1 MRLSDDHRL
10 YTARWGIWTKRPPG
24 RRTPLYNFDIWA
36 ELVAPYI
43 YIFFESNSVSL
54 LPRIVDKYRRNL
66 VEPLKNSPRSVSNRA
81 IIEKDRD

>member
-1 MRLSDDHRL
+1 MKFLEIL
-10 YTARWGIWTKRPPG
+10 GIHPK
-24 RRTPLYNFDIWA
+24 YEFF
-36 ELVAPYI
+36 
-43 YIFFESNSVSL
+43 IFLESNSVSL

>member
-1 MRLSDDHRL
+1 MCLSDGRRL
-10 YTARWGIWTKRPPG
+10 YIARRVIWTQR
-24 RRTPLYNFDIWA
+24 PLYSFDIWA
-36 ELVAPYI
+36 ELVTPYI